1 MKRQYLILLV
11 MLAWTVCAL
20 QNGAHAQGPLTQ
32 AAIELAEAGELD
44 QAQDQIASALSTA
57 EVENPM
63 TWYVQAYVLKELYIR
78 NGRNP
83 SSPERND
90 AVASAREC
98 LRLDAAR
105 RLEKWWGPLLEFL
118 ADSYLL
124 DVRMDIQNVTPD
136 APVEA
141 ERRFA
146 AYQEVQQILDADW
159 DPQEEW
165 VLMHQQLGE
174 TAMASALLL
183 ESASAGPWFALGT
196 HHYQQAA
203 SQAHDQYRSL
213 YNLAVHTY
221 NQGVREFK
229 ASEDNLDA
237 MDAALKSA
245 AVHWQKASD
254 LLESAIALNDAD
266 PQGFEALAIV
276 STALLNQDR
285 IEWCTSHL
293 EELKGR

>member
-11 MLAWTVCAL
+11 VLAWAMCSPRAVL
-20 QNGAHAQGPLTQ
+20 RAQGPLTQ

-44 QAQDQIASALSTA
+44 KAQDQIASALATA

-63 TWYVQAYVLKELYIR
+63 TWYVQAYVLKELYVR
-78 NGRNP
+78 NGRIPASLN
-83 SSPERND
+83 RKD

-98 LRLDAAR
+98 LRLDPAR
-105 RLEKWWGPLLEFL
+105 RLEKWWRPLLEFM

-124 DVRMDIQNVTPD
+124 DVRMDIQNVTPN
-136 APVEA
+136 APAEA
-141 ERRFA
+141 EGHFA
-146 AYQEVQQILDADW
+146 SYQAIQQLLDANW
-159 DPQEEW
+159 DPEAEW

-174 TAMASALLL
+174 TSMAVALQL
-183 ESASAGPWFALGT
+183 ESAAAGPWFALGT

-203 SQAHDQYRSL
+203 SQGHDQYRSL

-245 AVHWQKASD
+245 AVHWQKAAD
-254 LLESAIALNDAD
+254 LLEAAIALNDDA

>member
-1 MKRQYLILLV
+1 MKRQYLIHVV
-11 MLAWTVCAL
+11 MLVWAMCASETGL
-20 QNGAHAQGPLTQ
+20 RAQAPLTQ

-44 QAQDQIASALSTA
+44 QALEQIASALSTVEA
-57 EVENPM
+57 ENPM
-63 TWYVQAYVLKELYIR
+63 TWYVQAFVLKELYVLE
-78 NGRNP
+78 GRNP
-83 SSPERND
+83 SSERRTA
-90 AVASAREC
+90 AVSSAREC
-98 LRLDAAR
+98 LRLDPQQ
-105 RLEKWWGPLLEFL
+105 RLEKWWRPLLEFL

-124 DVRMDIQNVTPD
+124 DVKMDIQNVTPE
-136 APVEA
+136 APVQA
-141 ERRFA
+141 EQRFA
-146 AYQEVQQILDADW
+146 SYQEVQQLLDVDW
-159 DPQEEW
+159 DPSEEW

-174 TAMASALLL
+174 TGMAAALRL
-183 ESASAGPWFALGT
+183 ESSAAGPWFALGT

-203 SQAHDQYRSL
+203 SQAHDRYRSL
-213 YNLAVHTY
+213 YNLAVHSY

-237 MDAALKSA
+237 MDAALQNA

-254 LLESAIALNDAD
+254 LLDAAIALNDAA